1 MASGA
6 TVPMHVAGV
15 PARLTE
21 VGVDMNA
28 TAKPSEVRRSVSREV
43 RRAWC
48 SLALVPIAFVAAFVV
63 GEGIPAWLG
72 HDAAIARP
80 PFGVIA
86 LAFFAALAVLALPLL
101 VTGLFSRRAAAANSP
116 GSWMPLVVS
125 ASIVGGFALINMVSG
140 LLMLIFE

>member
-1 MASGA
+1 MVSGA
-6 TVPMHVAGV
+6 TAPTHVAGV

-21 VGVDMNA
+21 VGVDMGA
-28 TAKPSEVRRSVSREV
+28 TVKPSEVRPSLPREV
-43 RRAWC
+43 RRAWW

-101 VTGLFSRRAAAANSP
+101 VTGVLSRRAAAANAP
-116 GSWMPLVVS
+116 GAWTPLVVG

-140 LLMLIFE
+140 LLVLIFE